1 MAGIRSSYRV
11 RATRPHGA
19 MEVRPMDLPQPEQN
33 IEWFHDGYRL
43 IRVFVQDPM
52 DMATREHVMAA
63 IPRFRSTTDLA
74 SLKAEVAAIAAATGL
89 ASTVVHQADHVDPF
103 GEWVT
108 VGFSSRGNVPLAG
121 AGQSA
126 ALDDP
131 WRT

>member
-1 MAGIRSSYRV
+1 
-11 RATRPHGA
+11 
-19 MEVRPMDLPQPEQN
+19 MDAPQPEQN
-33 IEWFHDGYRL
+33 IEWFQDGFRL

-63 IPRFRSTTDLA
+63 VVRFRDAPDLA

-89 ASTVVHQADHVDPF
+89 TSTIVHQPDHVDPF

-108 VGFSSRGNVPLAG
+108 VGFRSREGTLPTG
-121 AGQSA
+121 AGRSA
-126 ALDDP
+126 MLDDP

>member
-1 MAGIRSSYRV
+1 
-11 RATRPHGA
+11 
-19 MEVRPMDLPQPEQN
+19 MDAPQPEQR
-33 IEWFHDGYRL
+33 IEWFHDGFRV

-63 IPRFRSTTDLA
+63 VARFREITDLA
-74 SLKAEVAAIAAATGL
+74 TLKAEVAAIAAATGL

-108 VGFSSRGNVPLAG
+108 IGFWSRGGALPAG
-121 AGQSA
+121 AGRSA
-126 ALDDP
+126 MLDDP